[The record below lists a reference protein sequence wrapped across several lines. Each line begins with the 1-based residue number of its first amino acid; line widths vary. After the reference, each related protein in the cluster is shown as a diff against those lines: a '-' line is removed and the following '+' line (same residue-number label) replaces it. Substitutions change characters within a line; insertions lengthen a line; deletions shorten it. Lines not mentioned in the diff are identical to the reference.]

1 MIMDEMG
8 ITPTDKQKK
17 AQRNRSAAL
26 GLALAAF
33 VIIVYVATWAKLGA
47 NIVSRPM

>member
-1 MIMDEMG
+1 MEDEG
-8 ITPTDKQKK
+8 ITLNDKQKK
-17 AQRNRSAAL
+17 AQRSRSLAL

-47 NIVSRPM
+47 NILQRPM

>member
-1 MIMDEMG
+1 MDGER
-8 ITPTDKQKK
+8 IILSDKQKK
-17 AQRNRSAAL
+17 AQRNRSLAL

-47 NIVSRPM
+47 NILNRAI